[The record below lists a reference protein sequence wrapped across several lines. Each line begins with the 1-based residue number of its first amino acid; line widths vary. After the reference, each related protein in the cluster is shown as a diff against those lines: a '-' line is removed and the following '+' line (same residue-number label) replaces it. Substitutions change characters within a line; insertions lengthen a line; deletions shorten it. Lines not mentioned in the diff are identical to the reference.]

1 MHRPRV
7 LRTTFAS
14 LVAAGLCGLALFA
27 CHPKESEVPTTPAA
41 EVKAPRFE
49 YPKAAKGDVVDD
61 YHGTKIADP
70 YRWLEDLDSK
80 ETGAWVEAENK
91 VTFGYLDTIAA
102 RAAIRERLTALWNF
116 ERYGVPFREGGR
128 YFWSRNDGL
137 QNQSVIYTAKTL
149 KDEPKVLLDPNTLSA
164 DGTVA
169 LTGSAVSPNGKMMA
183 YGLAASGSDWQE
195 YRVRDVDTGKDHDD
209 LLKWIKFS
217 GVSWTKDNKGFF
229 YSRYAEPKEGEALTG
244 QNLNQKL
251 YYHRLGAP
259 QAEDVLIFESPEHP
273 KWGYNG
279 TVTDDGKYLV
289 IEVWEGSAPVN
300 GVFVK
305 ELKGKEATAP
315 GGVVE
320 LFKDFDAKYDY
331 IDNEGGVLWFFTDKD
346 APRGKVIAVDLKKPA
361 AADWK
366 VLIPEAPETLRT
378 VTSVGGRLLASYLKD
393 AYSQVKIFDTKGKA
407 LGDLALPG
415 IGSVYGLGGKRKENE
430 TFFMYTGY
438 TTPGTVFRYDVKANK
453 SEVFKAPKVLFSP
466 DDYTTE
472 QVFYTSKDGTK
483 VPMFLVHR
491 KGIEKNGQ
499 NPTYLY
505 GYGGFN
511 VAITPSFSVANLM
524 WMEMGGVL
532 AVANLRGGG
541 EYGEEWHKAGTKL
554 QKQNVFDDFIAAA
567 EWLVANKYTSPAKL
581 AIGGRSNGGLLVGA
595 AMTQRPELF
604 GVALP
609 GVGVMDMLRFH
620 KFTIG
625 WAWVA
630 DYGSSED
637 PKEFEALRKYSP
649 LHNLKAETEYPAT
662 LVTTADHDDR
672 VVPGHSYKFAAA
684 LQEAHKGDRPVMIR
698 IDVKAGHGAG
708 KPTAKQI
715 EEWVDIWGFV
725 ADNLGMEYGVK
736 AAPSEPAPAEAPA
749 APAGEGD
756 APAAPA
762 ADAGAAAGGTML
774 AGSAEAQEAAAK
786 GGAEA
791 K

>member
-1 MHRPRV
+1 MHRTIPVR
-7 LRTTFAS
+7 LHLAWILA
-14 LVAAGLCGLALFA
+14 LVAGLASA
-27 CHPKESEVPTTPAA
+27 GCRPQETTPPPAA
-41 EVKAPRFE
+41 VEVKAPRFQ
-49 YPKAAKGDVVDD
+49 YPATAKGDVVDD

-70 YRWLEDLDSK
+70 FRWLEDLDSP
-80 ETGAWVEAENK
+80 ETTAWVEAQNK
-91 VTFGYLDTIAA
+91 VTFGYLDSIPG

-116 ERYGVPFREGGR
+116 ERYGVPSREGGR

-137 QNQSVIYTAKTL
+137 QNQSVLYTAKKL
-149 KDEPKVLLDPNTLSA
+149 GDEPRVLLDPNALSA

-169 LTGSAVSPNGKMMA
+169 LTGTAVSPDGKLLA

-195 YRVRDVDTGKDHDD
+195 YRVRDVETGKDRED

-217 GVSWTKDNKGFF
+217 GVAWTKDNKGFF
-229 YSRYAEPKEGEALTG
+229 YSRYAEPKAGEALTG
-244 QNLNQKL
+244 QNLDQKL

-259 QAEDVLIFESPEHP
+259 QAEDVLIYERPDHP
-273 KWGYNG
+273 KWGYNA

-305 ELKGKEATAP
+305 DLSGKGATSP
-315 GGVVE
+315 GGVIE
-320 LFKDFDAKYDY
+320 LFKDFDAKYDF
-331 IDNEGGVLWFFTDKD
+331 IDNSGQSLWFFTDMG

-361 AADWK
+361 PVDWT
-366 VLIPEAPETLRT
+366 VVIPEAAETLRG

-393 AYSQVKIFDTKGKA
+393 AYSQVRIFDPKGKA
-407 LGDLALPG
+407 LGELALPG
-415 IGSVYGLGGKRKENE
+415 IGSVYGLGGKRSDKE
-430 TFFMYTGY
+430 TFYMFTGY
-438 TTPGTVFRYDVKANK
+438 TTPGTIYRYDVKANK
-453 SEVFKAPKVLFSP
+453 SEVFKAPKVLFNP
-466 DDYTTE
+466 DDYVTE
-472 QVFYTSKDGTK
+472 QVFYNSKDCTK

-491 KGIEKNGQ
+491 KGLAKDGQ

-567 EWLVANKYTSPAKL
+567 EWLVQNKYTSPAKL

-595 AMTQRPELF
+595 AMTQRPDLF
-604 GVALP
+604 AVALP

-630 DYGSSED
+630 DYGSSDD
-637 PKEFEALRKYSP
+637 PAEFEALRKYSP
-649 LHNLKAETEYPAT
+649 LHNLKAGTEYPAT

-684 LQEAHKGDRPVMIR
+684 LQEAHQGDRPAMIR

-708 KPTAKQI
+708 KPTTKQI

-725 ADNLGMEYGVK
+725 ADNLGMEIAGRR
-736 AAPSEPAPAEAPA
+736 AEAPA
-749 APAGEGD
+749 PAGGGAAPTGD
-756 APAAPA
+756 AS
-762 ADAGAAAGGTML
+762 AAAGGTML
-774 AGSAEAQEAAAK
+774 AGSAEAEEAAVK
-786 GGAEA
+786 GGAEV